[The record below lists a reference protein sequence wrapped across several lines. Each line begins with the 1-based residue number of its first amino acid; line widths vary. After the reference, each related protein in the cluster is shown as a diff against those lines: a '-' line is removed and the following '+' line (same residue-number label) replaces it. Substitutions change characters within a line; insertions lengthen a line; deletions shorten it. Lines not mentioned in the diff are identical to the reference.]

1 MSYCECEYIVACAPM
16 NEIRTHLTF
25 FSCLLPPGMTDLIDL
40 QPPRT
45 RIAHVILPSP
55 YYVKVRAK
63 RAKRP
68 LCWVVVFV
76 VVLSQ
81 PSIHHA
87 RCDDAVT
94 FYHTRHKREWM
105 EDALSVSFQ
114 TVNIYHPCGLVWLG
128 LHVKDAY
135 VHTIARKISPTQPLQ
150 MRWRSPALFHK

>member
-1 MSYCECEYIVACAPM
+1 M
-16 NEIRTHLTF
+16 
-25 FSCLLPPGMTDLIDL
+25 
-40 QPPRT
+40 
-45 RIAHVILPSP
+45 
-55 YYVKVRAK
+55 RAK

-105 EDALSVSFQ
+105 EDALSISFQ
-114 TVNIYHPCGLVWLG
+114 TVNIYLPRLG
-128 LHVKDAY
+128 MIRLHVKDAY
-135 VHTIARKISPTQPLQ
+135 VHIARKISATQPLQ
-150 MRWRSPALFHK
+150 SSL